1 MAVEVGENPSKDKRT
16 TSGYEEN
23 SIDQYDPLLLHSND
37 TNEETY
43 SKQDTYVIFNMH
55 YKIHSLSQSGSAL
68 LEYYHKF
75 NALKRQ
81 YDSLVNLPDC
91 ICENSKKLKNHN
103 QLLKLM
109 QFLMGLDEVYASI
122 RSITLTTDP
131 IPDVKGAFAT
141 LSRDE
146 SHRSTQSHNVS
157 IIGNGNYAFVARN
170 NTRSNNWSNSNN
182 NHNKRLNRPIL
193 LCTHCNMNGHT
204 ADRCFELVEYPLNFK
219 KIHGSNQSGSSN
231 AAIPSTKDQPFV
243 SSNTFTDE
251 QFKRLMAPINEKSIS
266 ASILANVV
274 DVSKV
279 NMTMGRPNGTK
290 GVVTHIG
297 SLRLTDKISTNDV
310 LVVLD
315 YHVSLLSMHKLS
327 KDNKDKEC
335 EISEGID
342 PISSEGTENTGDTI
356 MDEGEHPDDSAP
368 SKAVSDIE
376 KNVTHEVNDNESE
389 GDNSYY

>member
-1 MAVEVGENPSKDKRT
+1 MAVEGLNIQSLEVRVLNLLIVKDGAAQGENPSKDKGT

-23 SIDQYDPLLLHSND
+23 SIDQYDPLLLHNND
-37 TNEETY
+37 TN
-43 SKQDTYVIFNMH
+43 
-55 YKIHSLSQSGSAL
+55 AL

-81 YDSLVNLPDC
+81 YESLVNLPDC

-109 QFLMGLDEVYASI
+109 QFLIGLDEVYASI
-122 RSITLTTDP
+122 RSITFTTDP

-157 IIGNGNYAFVARN
+157 IIGNGNYAFVART

-204 ADRCFELVEYPLNFK
+204 ADRCFELVEYPPNFK

-251 QFKRLMAPINEKSIS
+251 
-266 ASILANVV
+266 
-274 DVSKV
+274 
-279 NMTMGRPNGTK
+279 
-290 GVVTHIG
+290 
-297 SLRLTDKISTNDV
+297 
-310 LVVLD
+310 
-315 YHVSLLSMHKLS
+315 
-327 KDNKDKEC
+327 
-335 EISEGID
+335 
-342 PISSEGTENTGDTI
+342 
-356 MDEGEHPDDSAP
+356 
-368 SKAVSDIE
+368 
-376 KNVTHEVNDNESE
+376 
-389 GDNSYY
+389 